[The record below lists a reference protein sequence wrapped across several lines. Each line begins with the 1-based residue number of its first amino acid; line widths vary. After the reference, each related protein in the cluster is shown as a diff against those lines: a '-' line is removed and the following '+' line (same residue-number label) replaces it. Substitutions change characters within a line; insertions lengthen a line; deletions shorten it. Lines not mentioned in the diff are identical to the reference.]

1 MEKVFNG
8 DQMYPKGVSAFYE
21 KEKSSMKG
29 IGGQCDQI
37 ARLIFQYWAIY
48 NIENLPNTIGKLPKY
63 VKNFAKYL
71 TDPLKFAKVA

>member
-1 MEKVFNG
+1 
-8 DQMYPKGVSAFYE
+8 
-21 KEKSSMKG
+21 MKG
-29 IGGQCDQI
+29 TGGQCDQI

-48 NIENLPNTIGKLPKY
+48 NIENLPIGKLPKY

>member
-1 MEKVFNG
+1 
-8 DQMYPKGVSAFYE
+8 
-21 KEKSSMKG
+21 MKG
-29 IGGQCDQI
+29 TGGQCDQI